1 MSSNKKYWKS
11 VEELNE
17 NSSIVEALQQ
27 NEFVEAIPTDE
38 FLGDKE
44 TLESSSTSRR
54 DFLKYV
60 GFSTAAASLAA
71 CEGPVIK
78 SIPYINQPTEIIPG
92 VANYYATTIADGYD
106 FASVLVKTREGRP
119 IKIENNTDAG
129 TNGVANA
136 RVNASVLGLYD
147 NLRVKSPMKGD
158 SKISWDTFMSETTS
172 KLNSLNGK
180 QIVFLTQS
188 MPSPSTDKLIA
199 TFKSNFG
206 NVNHVTYD
214 AVSESATLDAYQ
226 AKYGTRG
233 MANYDFSKAKTIV
246 SIGADFLGDWQGGGF
261 DSGYSVNR
269 IPQNGMMS
277 RHIQFES
284 NMSLSGANADKRVP
298 LTPSQQK
305 LALAKLYS
313 EITGNS
319 AGGVKLPEG
328 LDAAIK
334 AAAVELKKA
343 GSNGVVV
350 TGIQD
355 VNAQSAVLDIN
366 TSLRSKA
373 FDPGTTIKTRLGSDK
388 AVTQL
393 VADMKAGRVGAII
406 MNGVNPMYTLPNAS
420 DFKEGLAKTE
430 LSVAF
435 SMKQDETSTNCHY
448 IAATPHNLESWG
460 DFEFK
465 SGHYSMMQPTI
476 RPLFD
481 TKQFQ
486 DVLMAWTDTTGTY
499 RDYIKSVWTQNVLNG
514 SSFNQAV
521 QDGVFIT
528 GSAQG
533 GSGLNRSSTTVAS
546 STNKLNDKKDRTFLG
561 GVIHDVAVGV
571 GIKDEDKD
579 EYTTTTSSSTT
590 INNATG
596 NNTDVASVLTGS
608 AAARALAQTAS
619 GTGMELSLYT
629 KTGMGDGQ
637 QANNPWLQEFPDPI
651 TRTTWDNY
659 LTVSKADA
667 DRLELENW
675 NEANGG
681 LNGSYAKVS
690 VNGAEA
696 ITVPVIIQPGQ
707 AKGSVGLSF
716 GFGRTSKALKE
727 EMKTGVNAYPL
738 YQNFKDVQNV
748 SIEKAVGSHEF
759 ACVQL
764 HNTLMGRGDI
774 IKETNLEVFNTYKY
788 NDHKHG
794 WNKTPQVSL
803 NHIETPVTSPDVD
816 LWDEFDRS
824 VGHHF
829 NLSIDLNACTG
840 CGACVI
846 ACHAEN
852 NVPVVGKSEMRR
864 SRDMHWLRID
874 RYYSSEDSFESDLEK
889 KENISGL
896 GSSLSEFGELEN
908 PADNPQV
915 VFQPVMCQHC
925 NHAPC
930 ETVCPVAATA
940 HGRQGQNHMA
950 YNRCVG
956 TRYCANN
963 CPYKVRRFNWFLYN
977 KNDEFDYYMNDD
989 LGRMVLN
996 PDVTVRSRGVMEKC
1010 SMCIQKTQKTI
1021 LDAKREGRLVKDGEF
1036 QTACSAA
1043 CGNGAMVF
1051 GDINDKDSKITALKE
1066 DDRMYHLLE
1075 YVGTKP
1081 NVIYQTK
1088 VRNTSKA

>member
-27 NEFVEAIPTDE
+27 NEFVEEIPTDE

-44 TLESSSTSRR
+44 SLESSSTSRR

-71 CEGPVIK
+71 CEGPVVK
-78 SIPYINQPTEIIPG
+78 SIPYIVQPTEIIPG
-92 VANYYATTIADGYD
+92 VANYYATTIADGFD

-129 TNGVANA
+129 TNGSANA

-147 NLRVKSPMKGD
+147 NLRVKAPMKGE
-158 SKISWDTFMSETTS
+158 STISWDSFMAETTS
-172 KLNSLNGK
+172 KLKGLNGK
-180 QIVFLTQS
+180 KIVLLTQS
-188 MPSPSTDKLIA
+188 MPSPSTNKLIA
-199 TFKSNFG
+199 EFSSKYG
-206 NVNHVTYD
+206 NVSHVTYD
-214 AVSESATLDAYQ
+214 AISETATLDAYE

-233 MANYDFSKAKTIV
+233 MADYDFSKAMTIV

-261 DSGYSVNR
+261 ESAYAKKR
-269 IPQNGMMS
+269 IPANGKMS

-284 NMSLSGANADKRVP
+284 NMSLAGANADKRVP

-313 EITGNS
+313 YVTGV
-319 AGGVKLPEG
+319 ALPGKLPEA
-328 LDAAIK
+328 LDAAVK
-334 AAAVELKKA
+334 AAASELSKA
-343 GSNGVVV
+343 GRNGVVV

-355 VNAQSAVLDIN
+355 VNAQTTVLEIN
-366 TSLRSKA
+366 EHLKSKA
-373 FDPGTTIKTRLGSDK
+373 FKPETAIKTRQGNAA
-388 AVTQL
+388 AVSQL
-393 VADMKAGRVGAII
+393 VADMKAGKVGAIV
-406 MNGVNPMYTLPNAS
+406 MNGVNPLYTLPNAA
-420 DFKEGLAKTE
+420 DFKAGLAKTE
-430 LSVAF
+430 LSIAF
-435 SMKQDETSTNCHY
+435 SMKQDETSTNCEY
-448 IAATPHNLESWG
+448 IAAAPHYLESWG
-460 DFEFK
+460 DIEIK
-465 SGHYSMMQPTI
+465 TGHYSMMQPTI

-486 DVLMAWTDTTGTY
+486 EVLMGWTSTPGSY
-499 RDYIKSVWTQNVLNG
+499 RDYIKSVWTQSILNG
-514 SSFNQAV
+514 ASFNKAV
-521 QDGVFIT
+521 QDGTFVS
-528 GSAQG
+528 GSA
-533 GSGLNRSSTTVAS
+533 GLGLGAATTAVG
-546 STNKLNDKKDRTFLG
+546 NDKKERTFLG

-571 GIKDEDKD
+571 GIKDEDRT
-579 EYTTTTSSSTT
+579 ETTT
-590 INNATG
+590 
-596 NNTDVASVLTGS
+596 ASNSGAVLTGGT
-608 AAARALAQTAS
+608 AARALAAS
-619 GTGMELSLYT
+619 VKEGGIELSLYT

-651 TRTTWDNY
+651 TRTSWDNY
-659 LTVSKADA
+659 LTVSQADA
-667 DRLELENW
+667 EALGIENW
-675 NEANGG
+675 NVANGG

-690 VNGAEA
+690 VAGAEA

-707 AKGSVGLSF
+707 AKGSAGLSF
-716 GFGRTSKALKE
+716 GYGRTSKALKE

-738 YQNFKDVQNV
+738 YQNFQAVQNV
-748 SIEKAVGSHEF
+748 TIEKVSGEHEF

-774 IKETNLEVFNTYKY
+774 IKETSLEIFNTKDKAY
-788 NDHKHG
+788 
-794 WNKTPQVSL
+794 WNATPQVSL

-824 VGHHF
+824 IGHHF

-874 RYYSSEDSFESDLEK
+874 RYYSSEDTFEEDLDK
-889 KENISGL
+889 KNNISGL
-896 GSSLSEFGELEN
+896 SSSLSEFGEMEN
-908 PADNPQV
+908 PAASPQV

-977 KNDEFDYYMNDD
+977 KNDEFDYHMNDD

-996 PDVTVRSRGVMEKC
+996 PDVVVRSRGVMEKC

-1021 LDAKREGRLVKDGEF
+1021 LDAKRDGRPVKDGEF

-1051 GDINDKDSKITALKE
+1051 GDINDKESQVAELKE

-1081 NVIYQTK
+1081 NVFYHTK